1 MMETTKFTKLN
12 VVKAVTLQTFIPR
25 LIVF

>member
-1 MMETTKFTKLN
+1 METTQFIKLN